1 MDFEE
6 VHTDSQSSV
15 SDQNEEQ
22 FSLSIFDVFNEI
34 EITGDGNWMF
44 GALFLGTFGDE
55 EYHIMVR
62 SMICDYIDAHR
73 SRFKEFYNWRNF
85 YLFERN
91 EEAEVM
97 GRNYWISGIQWTLR
111 I

>member
-6 VHTDSQSSV
+6 VHTDSQWSE

-44 GALFLGTFGDE
+44 GALSLGAFGDE

-73 SRFKEFYNWRNF
+73 SRFKEF
-85 YLFERN
+85 
-91 EEAEVM
+91 
-97 GRNYWISGIQWTLR
+97 
-111 I
+111 